1 MRSEMERFLAV
12 KRLKTSATTY
22 YRKMYQLRAFYNY
35 LTANRLDYNDLRQS
49 DIENYLLSLRSGR
62 SYRVQVCCVIREFYD
77 FIKHPENPARNIP
90 FKPLHSRKLFQAPSQ
105 PVVEAIIRKFSAEED
120 TVLSLRNR
128 LIVELA
134 YGSGLRRAELSG
146 LNVDDADLTA
156 KTVRVTGKGGAVR
169 IVPLTQES
177 VESIREYLTRRT
189 AYTGPLLVAYHGR
202 RLTSNGIYYMLKR
215 RTGIRTHQL
224 RHACATHMLKNGCNI
239 RVIQELLGHKRLTA
253 TQVYTHILKEDL
265 RNVLAS
271 RHPRSGL

>member
-1 MRSEMERFLAV
+1 MERFLAV
-12 KRLKTSATTY
+12 VRLKVSATTY

-35 LTANRLDYNDLRQS
+35 LTAHRLDYNDLRQS

-62 SYRVQVCCVIREFYD
+62 SYRVQVCCVLREFYD

-90 FKPLHSRKLFQAPSQ
+90 FKPFHGRKLFQTPSQ
-105 PVVEAIIRKFSAEED
+105 SAVESIIRNLSAED

-146 LNVDDADLTA
+146 LNIDDVDLTA
-156 KTVRVTGKGGAVR
+156 RTVRVQGKGGAERV
-169 IVPLTQES
+169 VPLTQES
-177 VESIREYLTRRT
+177 IESIREYLARRT

-202 RLTSNGIYYMLKR
+202 RLTSNGIYYMLKQ

-224 RHACATHMLKNGCNI
+224 RHACATHMLKNGCTV

-265 RNVLAS
+265 RHVLAS
-271 RHPRSGL
+271 RHPRSCL